1 MKIHEYQAKQIFRR
15 FDMPI
20 PEDRVATTPE
30 EVKQAAKQLGG
41 GLTVVKAQVL
51 VGGRG
56 KAGGV
61 KLAENPNDAR
71 EKAETILGM
80 DLKGLTVRKV
90 LVTPAVDI
98 RDEYYLGIV
107 QDRAAQAPTLMVSA
121 AGGVDIEEVA
131 RTSPEKIVK
140 YRIDPVRGLRA
151 FEARK
156 VAFQIADGR
165 VAIRIADMIRRLWL
179 AYDSVDASLAE
190 INPLVVTPEDK
201 VWAIDAKINLDD
213 NGLFRQGD
221 IAEWRDPDESEPE
234 ENEAREAGLSFVKL
248 EGNVGCVV
256 NGAGL
261 AMATMDL
268 VKYYGGEPAN
278 FLDVGGSSNPD
289 KVVKALDI
297 ITRDSNVKCILFN
310 IFGGITRCDDIAR
323 GIIEAKRRIEI
334 SVPVVVRLIGT
345 NEEEGRAL
353 LAETDLV
360 PAETMDEAVQK
371 SIELA
376 GGAA

>member
-1 MKIHEYQAKQIFRR
+1 VKIHEYQAKQIFRR

-323 GIIEAKRRIEI
+323 GIIEAKRRIDI

>member
-323 GIIEAKRRIEI
+323 GIIEAKRRIDI